1 MPCIIGC
8 LALTM
13 PRLAL
18 FLVWLFSNYLE
29 YAYQTMLWPLLGF
42 FVMPLTTLAYAWAM
56 HYGDKSVN
64 GLGLV
69 VVVVAALIDLGLLGT
84 GESSR
89 RRTARDRRGRD
100 VPRA

>member
-18 FLVWLFSNYLE
+18 FLVWLFSNYLDE
-29 YAYQTMLWPLLGF
+29 AYHTFVWPLLGF
-42 FVMPLTTLAYAWAM
+42 FLMPLTTLAYAWAW
-56 HYGDKSVN
+56 HYGNGSVD

-69 VVVVAALIDLGLLGT
+69 VVVLAVLIDLGLLGT
-84 GESSR
+84 SESSR
-89 RRTARDRRGRD
+89 RRYGRSGRNQGAPL
-100 VPRA
+100 V

>member
-8 LALTM
+8 LALFT

-18 FLVWLFSNYLE
+18 VLVWLFSNYLGE
-29 YAYQTMLWPLLGF
+29 TYQTFLWPLLGF
-42 FVMPLTTLAYAWAM
+42 FFLPLTTLAYAWAW
-56 HYGDKSVN
+56 HYGNGSVN

-69 VVVVAALIDLGLLGT
+69 IVVLAVLIDLGLLGT

-89 RRTARDRRGRD
+89 RRYS
-100 VPRA
+100 RAGQAG

>member
-8 LALTM
+8 LALSM

-18 FLVWLFSNYLE
+18 FLVWLFSNYLSE
-29 YAYQTMLWPLLGF
+29 AYQTILWPLLGF
-42 FVMPLTTLAYAWAM
+42 IFMPLTTLAYAWAI
-56 HYGDKSVN
+56 HYGDGSVQ

-69 VVVVAALIDLGLLGT
+69 VVVLAVLIDLGLLGS

-89 RRTARDRRGRD
+89 RRYYRGRYD
-100 VPRA
+100 ARV